1 MSTSVIFIEF
11 ENPLSV
17 QKVIAK
23 FNNHRMDKAHTLHVY
38 SYREVDD
45 AMSSDSV
52 AEEPQESTY
61 EPLVN
66 IEKRPYVL
74 PSLLHPL
81 ALPFG
86 PG

>member
-1 MSTSVIFIEF
+1 
-11 ENPLSV
+11 
-17 QKVIAK
+17 
-23 FNNHRMDKAHTLHVY
+23 MDKAHTLHVY